1 MPGRPGDD
9 DVVPLD
15 LQLAWQEEY
24 CRSAGSPT
32 AALLL
37 RAVRDDL
44 AAAGVSSE
52 VLPGRTRFG
61 DLLGLRIMAVLHRL
75 AIERHAPAIAVHA
88 PTLGGIA
95 PDASANP
102 VRERIRFQQAVIE
115 TIATHR
121 EQVRR
126 AIGAAVVLK
135 VILETG
141 LWSSEQIVA
150 ACKHSVFGGADYVK
164 TSTGFHKVGGASL
177 DAVRTMRNAVG
188 EDIGV
193 KASGGIRTT
202 ADALA
207 MIEAGASRIGASAS
221 RVILSGLQ

>member
-1 MPGRPGDD
+1 MEALDRATLALVIDHTLLTPEATSADIVALCAEADELAVGAVCVSPNWVSLANKNTRIPIAS
-9 DVVPLD
+9 VVGFP
-15 LQLAWQEEY
+15 
-24 CRSAGSPT
+24 SGSH
-32 AALLL
+32 
-37 RAVRDDL
+37 
-44 AAAGVSSE
+44 
-52 VLPGRTRFG
+52 LPG
-61 DLLGLRIMAVLHRL
+61 IKA
-75 AIERHAPAIAVHA
+75 AEAA
-88 PTLGGIA
+88 
-95 PDASANP
+95 
-102 VRERIRFQQAVIE
+102 QAVSDGASEIDMV
-115 TIATHR
+115 TNLGWIASGDWSNV
-121 EQVRR
+121 ENEVAEVRR

-150 ACKHSVFGGADYVK
+150 ACKHSVSGGADYVK
-164 TSTGFHKVGGASL
+164 TSTGFHKAGGASL

-202 ADALA
+202 ADALG